1 MGGRVGKVTEGKQK
15 EKKEARD
22 EEADGEGEE

>member
-1 MGGRVGKVTEGKQK
+1 VGKVTEGKED